1 MPKEALHFASNHWFC
16 IVRHARN
23 VKPPC
28 HFQTNNGEGI
38 PECEGGKEEMKV
50 RAKSRLYEAQSS
62 ATMQDLKRRYTPSY
76 YVTQREKR

>member
-1 MPKEALHFASNHWFC
+1 
-16 IVRHARN
+16 
-23 VKPPC
+23 
-28 HFQTNNGEGI
+28 
-38 PECEGGKEEMKV
+38 MKV